1 MFDTALRSRCE
12 QRLSQLPLPAP
23 FTLDRFK
30 DALVTHRGRPLT
42 INAMPT
48 LGPDAPSGI
57 WIATERADH
66 VFVDET
72 ARPLHR
78 EHIVL
83 HELAHIM
90 CDHKGVPAMTDEDVA
105 ALLPALNVEM
115 VARVL
120 GRTRYTQHEEQEAE
134 LLATMIAQ
142 HVEDDGRHHDDP
154 EVHALRDRLRSTLG

>member
-1 MFDTALRSRCE
+1 MLDTALRSRCE

-23 FTLDRFK
+23 FTVDRFK
-30 DALVTHRGRPLT
+30 EALVIHRGRSLT

-48 LGPDAPSGI
+48 LGPEAPSGV
-57 WIATERADH
+57 WIATETADH

-72 ARPLHR
+72 ARTLHR

-83 HELAHIM
+83 HELAHIV
-90 CDHKGVPAMTDEDVA
+90 CDHQGAPAMTDEDVA

-120 GRTRYTQHEEQEAE
+120 GRTRYTQDEEQEAE

-142 HVEDDGRHHDDP
+142 RVNHGDRHHDNP

>member
-1 MFDTALRSRCE
+1 MPETALRSRCE
-12 QRLSQLPLPAP
+12 QRLSQLPLPTP
-23 FTLDRFK
+23 FTVDRFRE
-30 DALVTHRGRPLT
+30 ALVVHRSRLLT

-48 LGPDAPSGI
+48 LGPDAPSGV

-83 HELAHIM
+83 HEIAHIV
-90 CDHKGVPAMTDEDVA
+90 CDHQGAPAMTDEDVS
-105 ALLPALNVEM
+105 ALLPALDVEM

-120 GRTRYTQHEEQEAE
+120 GRARYTQADEQEAE

-142 HVEDDGRHHDDP
+142 RVHRSDRHHDP
-154 EVHALRDRLRSTLG
+154 AVHAFRDRLRSTLG

>member
-1 MFDTALRSRCE
+1 MLDTALRSRCE
-12 QRLSQLPLPAP
+12 QRLAHLPLPEP
-23 FTLDRFK
+23 FTVERFRQ
-30 DALVTHRGRPLT
+30 ALEAHRGRSLSIGT
-42 INAMPT
+42 MPG
-48 LGPDAPSGI
+48 LEPGQPSGV
-57 WIATERADH
+57 WIATATADY

-90 CDHKGVPAMTDEDVA
+90 CDHRGAPAMSEGDAA
-105 ALLPALNVEM
+105 ALLPSLSSEM

-120 GRTRYTQHEEQEAE
+120 GRTRYSQGEEQEAE

-142 HVEDDGRHHDDP
+142 RVDCSDRHHDD
-154 EVHALRDRLRSTLG
+154 HDLQALRGRLRSTLG